1 MGVSMRTDDFKA
13 FRELLTNAMAYYRQ
27 DVSPFVLD
35 LWWQACQAFELKQ
48 VSQALT
54 AHAMDPERGQFAP
67 KVADLVRLLGGT
79 HTERAALAWGKAH
92 TAASDVGAYADVVFD
107 DPAIH
112 ATIEDLGGWVKF
124 CRTETK
130 ELSYLQH
137 RFTES
142 YRTYVAQGKFDYPRV
157 LPGAGSSPDI
167 YLSRGIE
174 PPNPR
179 LVGDQQA
186 ALRVQASGTTARRI
200 GGISQP
206 NSLVPL
212 RETDT
217 AHQIEARS

>member
-1 MGVSMRTDDFKA
+1 MKQSDRPDFSQLIADVMG
-13 FRELLTNAMAYYRQ
+13 YYRQ
-27 DVSPFVLD
+27 DFSPFTLNV
-35 LWWQACQAFELKQ
+35 WWQACKAFDLEQ
-48 VSQALT
+48 ISQALT
-54 AHAMDPERGQFAP
+54 AHVMDPERGKFP
-67 KVADLVRLLGGT
+67 VMVSDVVRYLSGT
-79 HTERAALAWGKAH
+79 STERAALAWGKAH
-92 TAASDVGAYADVVFD
+92 AASSDIGAYTDVVFD

-112 ATIEDLGGWVKF
+112 AAIEDLGGWVKF

-142 YRTYVAQGKFDYPRV
+142 YRTYVAQGKFDYPCV
-157 LPGAGSSPDI
+157 LAGAGSPPDI

-174 PPNPR
+174 PPKPR